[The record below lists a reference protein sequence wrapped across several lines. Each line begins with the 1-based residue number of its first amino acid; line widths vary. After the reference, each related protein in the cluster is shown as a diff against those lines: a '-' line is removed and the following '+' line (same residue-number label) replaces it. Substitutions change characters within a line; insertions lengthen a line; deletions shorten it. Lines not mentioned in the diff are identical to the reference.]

1 MEIQPQKRK
10 FTNETSFNYTNDVVT
25 SGFMKAINNNWAFMV
40 VNMRGRI
47 KIDSIVPNKGTIIK
61 EYKYQGQCKF

>member
-1 MEIQPQKRK
+1 
-10 FTNETSFNYTNDVVT
+10 
-25 SGFMKAINNNWAFMV
+25 MKAINNNWAFMV

-61 EYKYQGQCKF
+61 EYKYQG